1 MEKIFILLWI
11 VFALYILVLF
21 MVAAD
26 LWSGIS
32 KAKKNGVI
40 RSSYGFRRTVEK
52 IARYYNVLLALTI
65 VDVMQMVSIW
75 YMDEFYTISL
85 PLFPFI
91 TLIGAIGISMIEVK
105 SIYEKAEDK
114 VKFDEVGGLVGRVIS
129 NKDDVQEIAK
139 SVADYLK
146 SNGHEKTTV
155 KITTEKNNETVNS
168 HADVANH
175 A

>member
-26 LWSGIS
+26 LWSGIA